1 MTDSLP
7 QIRMRPEIRALAA
20 YRQGKSSPVDA
31 FKLSSN
37 ENPFEPIPAVLR
49 AIEQS
54 AVNRYPDAT
63 AAVLR
68 SRLAAKYGV
77 GVGEVHIG
85 AGSVS
90 ILAQLIQATSGPGD
104 EVVYAWRSFEA
115 YPGLVTIAGATSVKV
130 PNLADHRHDVTSM
143 VAAVTERT
151 RVILLCS
158 PNNPTGT
165 ILTEAEL
172 TDFMAAVPPTVLVI
186 LDEAYA
192 EFASDPARADG
203 VAARAAYPN
212 LVLLRTFSKAYG
224 LAGLRIGYAL
234 GSEYI
239 LEAARSSAIPLSVT
253 QAAQSAAVAALENE
267 PELLDRVQQIARL
280 RDEVWAAL
288 TDQGWELPRSH
299 GNFIWLPTGSLTE
312 RADDVLVAHGIVGRP
327 FAQEGIR
334 ITVGEPASVDRL
346 LIASREL
353 VRMLPAAT
361 ASAG

>member
-1 MTDSLP
+1 
-7 QIRMRPEIRALAA
+7 MRPEIRALAA

-224 LAGLRIGYAL
+224 LAGLRIG
-234 GSEYI
+234 
-239 LEAARSSAIPLSVT
+239 
-253 QAAQSAAVAALENE
+253 
-267 PELLDRVQQIARL
+267 
-280 RDEVWAAL
+280 
-288 TDQGWELPRSH
+288 
-299 GNFIWLPTGSLTE
+299 
-312 RADDVLVAHGIVGRP
+312 
-327 FAQEGIR
+327 
-334 ITVGEPASVDRL
+334 
-346 LIASREL
+346 
-353 VRMLPAAT
+353 
-361 ASAG
+361 